1 MNLYR
6 PLFSLLIA
14 RNTALSRCRGSDEKE
29 APRMLRQCLR
39 TTHRHLRRWR
49 GHATLCLALVLVS
62 LWLSAGCDPTAQ
74 RIPPT
79 PPTAETPPTPRFQYD
94 PDTFALIPWAPIEA
108 PPGAWER
115 TQKIVEP
122 LYQQYRAGQMSQEE
136 YDEKIH
142 QINGA
147 ALGLL
152 PYTRFLAE
160 SGHYDAPAYADRAL
174 AENPDDFETLITWVE
189 IGGRKFS
196 TYGEERAAVLRRLY
210 EMQPHHPYVLHQLAL
225 CIYGKQPTEALGY
238 AQKAQQLEPR
248 YLPYGVD
255 GLCYYQLG
263 NYEQAVTALERAHAA
278 APARMKLATQKRVE
292 DARKTLRLGAAGEDV
307 RQRMRDKGVRLM
319 GPLLFVRH

>member
-1 MNLYR
+1 
-6 PLFSLLIA
+6 
-14 RNTALSRCRGSDEKE
+14 
-29 APRMLRQCLR
+29 MLRHFLQKTQTR
-39 TTHRHLRRWR
+39 LRRWR
-49 GHATLCLALVLVS
+49 GPAMICVGLVLMN
-62 LWLSAGCDPTAQ
+62 LWLAAGCDLTAQ

-79 PPTAETPPTPRFQYD
+79 PPTAETPPTAPDDRTTAPTRTSTVPAEPPTSETTQAPRFQYD

-122 LYQQYRAGQMSQEE
+122 LYQQYRTGQMSQEE

-142 QINGA
+142 QINVV

-160 SGHYDAPAYADRAL
+160 SGHYDAPTYADRAL

-189 IGGRKFS
+189 IGGREFS

-210 EMQPHHPYVLHQLAL
+210 EMNPHHPYVLHQLAL
-225 CIYGKQPTEALGY
+225 CIYGKQPAEALGY

-255 GLCYYQLG
+255 GLCYYQMG
-263 NYEQAVTALERAHAA
+263 EYEQAVTALERAHAA
-278 APARMKLATQKRVE
+278 APARMKLATLQRVE
-292 DARKTLRLGAAGEDV
+292 DARKTLRFGKAGEDV
-307 RQRMRDKGVRLM
+307 RQQLRDKGLRLM